1 MIKLISCL
9 WVVGTNSLI
18 QKGSEL
24 VRVVFFKHWGF
35 LGFVIGL
42 IRLGDFCLVFQLLR
56 RKWVACAVL
65 ENHWVVV
72 PTAESSVLVLYPWFG
87 SPNWCLWTG
96 LKIGCCRS
104 SHKECRFLAASS
116 YGSIGKEKRKMV
128 CFSLSLHWQKF
139 QKLKSYACQQS
150 QHLHTKDNFFFC
162 KESWHFF
169 SPPFG
174 GVLVL
179 LVFLASIG
187 VGILSLI
194 DHFRKWYQN
203 MHTIPL
209 GFRAQFGAFLF

>member
-9 WVVGTNSLI
+9 WVLGTNSLI
-18 QKGSEL
+18 QKGLEL
-24 VRVVFFKHWGF
+24 VRAVFFKHWGF

-42 IRLGDFCLVFQLLR
+42 IRLGDFCLVFQLLQ

-128 CFSLSLHWQKF
+128 CFSLYTGRNSKSWKAMPVNKANICIQK
-139 QKLKSYACQQS
+139 
-150 QHLHTKDNFFFC
+150 TT
-162 KESWHFF
+162 FF
-169 SPPFG
+169 SAKSLDTSFPLL
-174 GVLVL
+174 LVVCLL

>member
-9 WVVGTNSLI
+9 WVLGTNSLI

-24 VRVVFFKHWGF
+24 VRAVFFKHWGF

-128 CFSLSLHWQKF
+128 CFSLSTLAEIPKAE
-139 QKLKSYACQQS
+139 KLCLS
-150 QHLHTKDNFFFC
+150 TKPTFAYKRQLFFC